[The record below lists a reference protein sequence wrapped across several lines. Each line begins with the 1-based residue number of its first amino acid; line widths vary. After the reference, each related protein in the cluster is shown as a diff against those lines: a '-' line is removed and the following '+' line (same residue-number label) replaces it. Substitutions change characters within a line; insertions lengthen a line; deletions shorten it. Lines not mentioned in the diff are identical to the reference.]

1 MRPLDLGAVLV
12 GALALAMVSGAG
24 AQRAAGTLLAA
35 HRGGAALWPENSLL
49 AFKNATALGA
59 DFLEFDV
66 HLSKDGE
73 VIVIH
78 DPTLDRTTTG
88 TGPAKAKTLAEL
100 RELKLK
106 DRAQAVTDERIP
118 TLDEVV
124 ALAAAN
130 RRQLLLEI
138 KIDAD
143 KQRYPGIEERVFA
156 ILDRHAMVANT
167 VVMAFEAETWQR
179 VRALRPD
186 ARAGA
191 LYSAR
196 ALTSPAAVAKA
207 LSDAGTAGVAF
218 VGLGYALVTP
228 EAVAEARRA
237 GVALGAWTV
246 NEPDAIRLLLDRGV
260 GVLIT
265 DRPDAAKDLMTQR
278 RTP

>member
-1 MRPLDLGAVLV
+1 MRPIELGVVLV
-12 GALALAMVSGAG
+12 GALVLAMVADGG
-24 AQRAAGTLLAA
+24 AQRATGTLLAA

-59 DFLEFDV
+59 DFLELDV

-88 TGPAKAKTLAEL
+88 TGPVKGKTLAEL

-106 DRAQAVTDERIP
+106 DRAQAVTEERIP

-130 RRQLLLEI
+130 RRQILLEI
-138 KIDAD
+138 KVDAD

-156 ILDRHAMVANT
+156 ILDRHKMVSAT

-191 LYSAR
+191 LYSPR
-196 ALTSPAAVAKA
+196 ALTSPPAVARA
-207 LSDAGTAGVAF
+207 LSDAGAAGVAF
-218 VGLGYALVTP
+218 VGLGHTLVTP
-228 EAVAEARRA
+228 EAVAEAKRA

-246 NEPDAIRLLLDRGV
+246 NEPDAMRLLLDRGV